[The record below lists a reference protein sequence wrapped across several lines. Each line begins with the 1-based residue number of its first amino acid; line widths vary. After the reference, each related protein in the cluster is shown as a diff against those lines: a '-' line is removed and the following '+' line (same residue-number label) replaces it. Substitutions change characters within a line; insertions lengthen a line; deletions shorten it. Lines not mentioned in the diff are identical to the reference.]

1 LGASA
6 TPATIRAF
14 NRQYHFNGSV
24 FQEYARWMGNLLHGN
39 LGVSAYTQQPI
50 RVSLLQSL
58 PVTAELIV
66 LAMALAIAVSIPL
79 GLFCVIRPEARFDR
93 IVTGVTSG
101 FLSVPVFVLAIL
113 LVYLFA
119 VRVHIFPVLG
129 WTPLTES
136 LTGNLKSVALPV
148 IAIAIPEI
156 VVMTRILRSEL
167 LETLQ
172 QDYISLAR
180 SKGLSTRRILLRHAL
195 KPASFSL
202 ITVSGLSL
210 ARLIGG
216 TVIVEII
223 FVLPGL
229 GTLIVNSIQNRDIQT
244 AQVVVTFI
252 AIAVLVVN
260 LVVDLSYQFLDPR
273 SRLR

>member
-1 LGASA
+1 
-6 TPATIRAF
+6 
-14 NRQYHFNGSV
+14 
-24 FQEYARWMGNLLHGN
+24 
-39 LGVSAYTQQPI
+39 
-50 RVSLLQSL
+50 
-58 PVTAELIV
+58 
-66 LAMALAIAVSIPL
+66 
-79 GLFCVIRPEARFDR
+79 
-93 IVTGVTSG
+93 
-101 FLSVPVFVLAIL
+101 
-113 LVYLFA
+113 
-119 VRVHIFPVLG
+119 
-129 WTPLTES
+129 
-136 LTGNLKSVALPV
+136 
-148 IAIAIPEI
+148 
-156 VVMTRILRSEL
+156 L